1 MTCVRGFDNSA
12 RWDNSVPLRYTQHG
26 DVGEEEAED
35 KGGDDDDDDD
45 DDDAELVSVLP
56 LFSMQAMSQ
65 SELVLAV
72 FERVV
77 TVEKLCCRLLLDMME
92 KWYFLLVLV

>member
-12 RWDNSVPLRYTQHG
+12 RWDNSVPLRYTQQG
-26 DVGEEEAED
+26 DVGEEAAED
-35 KGGDDDDDDD
+35 KGGDDDDK
-45 DDDAELVSVLP
+45 LLSVLP
-56 LFSMQAMSQ
+56 LFSMRAMSQ